1 MLMNKSLISIIGY
14 ANNFMFFS
22 GLIIIMTAFG
32 YASIAAEIALVYSIV
47 SIFNQ
52 IFSYNVKNIILID
65 RNKEFAF
72 KVLKF
77 RIILGILLL
86 LFFFLILNFFQ
97 LNFYSNKIIISIV
110 IIIIQQTI
118 IEIILFLNELKKNF
132 KIFNYYN
139 SFYILNG
146 FFIFVNLFFLN
157 NSYLQEIFYFI
168 IITNFLFLIF
178 FIDVKKIL
186 ENKIF
191 NFSNS
196 DLKLFELSS
205 SVTTILSIFFWRVF
219 IYINYEKEISGILFS
234 SFALG
239 SFSGTLFSNIIG
251 PSIIKKK
258 KEINLFLK
266 IYFIIIVFFS
276 ISLLFFLYKNIF
288 FKNLSYYKYFFL
300 ETALYSILGSA
311 IMLFAVKYRLYFFEY
326 RKYRKY
332 IYKLDIFI
340 GLITSFVP
348 FILSIFDKNFI
359 MYSYLFSSFITI
371 IISYYAYKLKL
382 TSKLNE

>member
-157 NSYLQEIFYFI
+157 NGYLQEIFYFI
-168 IITNFLFLIF
+168 IITNFLFLFF

>member
-1 MLMNKSLISIIGY
+1 MNKSLILIIAY

-32 YASIAAEIALVYSIV
+32 YASLAAEIALVYSIV

-65 RNKEFAF
+65 HNKEFAF
-72 KVLKF
+72 KVLNF
-77 RIILGILLL
+77 RIILGILIL
-86 LFFFLILNFFQ
+86 LFFFFILKFFQ
-97 LNFYSNKIIISIV
+97 LNFYSNKIILSIV

-139 SFYILNG
+139 SFYILNI
-146 FFIFVNLFFLN
+146 FFIFINLFFFN
-157 NSYLQEIFYFI
+157 NRYFQQIFYFI
-168 IITNFLFLIF
+168 IFINFLFLFF

-186 ENKIF
+186 KNKIL
-191 NFSNS
+191 NFFNS

-205 SVTTILSIFFWRVF
+205 SFSIILSIFFWRVF
-219 IYINYEKEISGILFS
+219 IYVNYEKEISGILFS

-239 SFSGTLFSNIIG
+239 SFSGTLFSNVIG

-258 KEINLFLK
+258 KEINLFSK

-276 ISLLFFLYKNIF
+276 VSLLFLLYKNIF
-288 FKNLSYYKYFFL
+288 FKNLTYYQYFFL
-300 ETALYSILGSA
+300 EAALYSILGSA

-332 IYKLDIFI
+332 MYKLDIFN

-348 FILSIFDKNFI
+348 FILSTLDKTFI
-359 MYSYLFSSFITI
+359 IYSYLFSSLITL
-371 IISYYAYKLKL
+371 IISYYAYKLSYKRI
-382 TSKLNE
+382 LNE

>member
-1 MLMNKSLISIIGY
+1 MNKYLISIIAY
-14 ANNFMFFS
+14 ASNFMFFS

-32 YASIAAEIALVYSIV
+32 HASLAAEIALVYSIV

-65 RNKEFAF
+65 HNKEFAF

-77 RIILGILLL
+77 RIILGILILL
-86 LFFFLILNFFQ
+86 LFFLILNYFQ

-110 IIIIQQTI
+110 IIIMQQTI
-118 IEIILFLNELKKNF
+118 IEIILFLSELKKNF

-139 SFYILNG
+139 TFYILNG
-146 FFIFVNLFFLN
+146 FFIFINLLFLN

-168 IITNFLFLIF
+168 IIINFLFLFF
-178 FIDVKKIL
+178 FIDVKEIL

-191 NFSNS
+191 NFFNS

-205 SVTTILSIFFWRVF
+205 SVTIILSIFFWRVF

-258 KEINLFLK
+258 KEINLFSQ
-266 IYFIIIVFFS
+266 IYFIIIVIFS
-276 ISLLFFLYKNIF
+276 VSLLFFLYKNIF
-288 FKNLSYYKYFFL
+288 FKNLSYSNYFFF

-311 IMLFAVKYRLYFFEY
+311 MMLFAIKYRLYFFEY

-359 MYSYLFSSFITI
+359 MYSYLFASFITL
-371 IISYYAYKLKL
+371 IISYFAYKLKF
-382 TSKLNE
+382 TRELNE

>member
-1 MLMNKSLISIIGY
+1 MNKSLISIIAY
-14 ANNFMFFS
+14 ASNFMFFS

-32 YASIAAEIALVYSIV
+32 HASLAAEIALVYSIV

-65 RNKEFAF
+65 HNKEFAF

-77 RIILGILLL
+77 RIILGILILL
-86 LFFFLILNFFQ
+86 LFFLILNYFQ

-110 IIIIQQTI
+110 IIIMQQTI
-118 IEIILFLNELKKNF
+118 IEIILFLSELKKNF

-146 FFIFVNLFFLN
+146 FFIFINLLFLN

-168 IITNFLFLIF
+168 IIINFIFLFF
-178 FIDVKKIL
+178 FIDVKEIL

-191 NFSNS
+191 NFFNS

-258 KEINLFLK
+258 KEINLFSK

-276 ISLLFFLYKNIF
+276 VSLLFFLYKNIF
-288 FKNLSYYKYFFL
+288 FKNLSYSNYFFF
-300 ETALYSILGSA
+300 ESALYSILGSA
-311 IMLFAVKYRLYFFEY
+311 IMLFAIKYRLYFFEY

-359 MYSYLFSSFITI
+359 MYSYLFASFITL
-371 IISYYAYKLKL
+371 IISYFAYKLKL
-382 TSKLNE
+382 TRELNE

>member
-1 MLMNKSLISIIGY
+1 MNKSLISIIAY
-14 ANNFMFFS
+14 ASNFMFFS

-32 YASIAAEIALVYSIV
+32 HASLAAEIALVYSIV

-65 RNKEFAF
+65 HNKEFAF

-77 RIILGILLL
+77 RIILGILILL
-86 LFFFLILNFFQ
+86 LFFLILNYFQ

-110 IIIIQQTI
+110 IIIMQQTI
-118 IEIILFLNELKKNF
+118 IEIILFLSELKKNF

-146 FFIFVNLFFLN
+146 FFIFINLLFLN

-168 IITNFLFLIF
+168 IIINFIFLFF
-178 FIDVKKIL
+178 FIDVKEIL

-191 NFSNS
+191 NFFNS

-205 SVTTILSIFFWRVF
+205 SVTIILSIFFWRVF

-258 KEINLFLK
+258 KEINLFSK

-276 ISLLFFLYKNIF
+276 VSLLFFLYKNIF
-288 FKNLSYYKYFFL
+288 FKNLSYSNYFFF
-300 ETALYSILGSA
+300 ESALYSILGSA
-311 IMLFAVKYRLYFFEY
+311 IMLFAIKYRLYFFEY

-359 MYSYLFSSFITI
+359 MYSYLFASFITL
-371 IISYYAYKLKL
+371 IISYFAYKLKL
-382 TSKLNE
+382 ARELNE

>member
-1 MLMNKSLISIIGY
+1 MNKSLILIIAY

-32 YASIAAEIALVYSIV
+32 YASLAAEIALVYSIV

-65 RNKEFAF
+65 HNKEFAF
-72 KVLKF
+72 KVLNF
-77 RIILGILLL
+77 RIILGILILI
-86 LFFFLILNFFQ
+86 FFFLILKFFQ
-97 LNFYSNKIIISIV
+97 LNFYSNKIILSIV

-139 SFYILNG
+139 SFYILNI
-146 FFIFVNLFFLN
+146 FFIFINLFFLN
-157 NSYLQEIFYFI
+157 NRYFQQIFYFI
-168 IITNFLFLIF
+168 IIINFLFLFF
-178 FIDVKKIL
+178 FIDVKEILKNKIL
-186 ENKIF
+186 
-191 NFSNS
+191 NFFNS

-205 SVTTILSIFFWRVF
+205 SFSIILSIFFWRVF
-219 IYINYEKEISGILFS
+219 IYVNYEKEISGILFS

-239 SFSGTLFSNIIG
+239 SFSGTLFSNVIG

-258 KEINLFLK
+258 KEINLFSK

-276 ISLLFFLYKNIF
+276 VSLLFLLYKNIF
-288 FKNLSYYKYFFL
+288 FKNLTYYQYFFL
-300 ETALYSILGSA
+300 EAALYSILGSA

-332 IYKLDIFI
+332 MYKLDIFN

-348 FILSIFDKNFI
+348 FILSTLNKTFI
-359 MYSYLFSSFITI
+359 IYSYLFSSLITL
-371 IISYYAYKLKL
+371 IISYYAYKLSFKRI
-382 TSKLNE
+382 LNE

>member
-1 MLMNKSLISIIGY
+1 
-14 ANNFMFFS
+14 MFFS

-32 YASIAAEIALVYSIV
+32 HASLAAEIALVYSIV

-65 RNKEFAF
+65 HNKEFAF

-77 RIILGILLL
+77 RIILGILILL
-86 LFFFLILNFFQ
+86 LFFLILNYFQ

-110 IIIIQQTI
+110 IIIMQQTI
-118 IEIILFLNELKKNF
+118 IEIILFLSELKKNF

-139 SFYILNG
+139 TFYILNG
-146 FFIFVNLFFLN
+146 FFIFINLLFLN

-168 IITNFLFLIF
+168 IIINFLFLFF
-178 FIDVKKIL
+178 FIDVKEIL

-191 NFSNS
+191 NFFNS

-205 SVTTILSIFFWRVF
+205 SVTIILSIFFWRVF

-258 KEINLFLK
+258 KEINLFSQ
-266 IYFIIIVFFS
+266 IYFIIIVIFS
-276 ISLLFFLYKNIF
+276 VSLLFFLYKNIF
-288 FKNLSYYKYFFL
+288 FKNLSYSNYFFF

-311 IMLFAVKYRLYFFEY
+311 MMLFAIKYRLYFFEY

-359 MYSYLFSSFITI
+359 MYSYLFASFITL
-371 IISYYAYKLKL
+371 IISYFAYKLKF
-382 TSKLNE
+382 TRELNE